1 MHGQSDFTKICLPA
15 REQRKEIQM
24 SELAGSVA
32 DGIMASK
39 AVEFGQ
45 RDSQLHASKL
55 GEILNSYKVSST
67 AALGEMKKL
76 DWRSSVGAGERPQKQ
91 LRCLLERHL
100 HSSKVRGW
108 LHGEGKSNWGA
119 ALEESRRQKKWKYKE
134 ERETEIAST
143 SQVLQKSEPLILW
156 IQIQRVLEKPP
167 LLPLIF
173 SAFISL

>member
-1 MHGQSDFTKICLPA
+1 MWQEKVHGHSDFTKICLPA
-15 REQRKEIQM
+15 QEQREEIQM

-39 AVEFGQ
+39 AIEFGQ

-76 DWRSSVGAGERPQKQ
+76 DWRSSVGAGESPQKQ

-100 HSSKVRGW
+100 HSSKVRG
-108 LHGEGKSNWGA
+108 
-119 ALEESRRQKKWKYKE
+119 
-134 ERETEIAST
+134 
-143 SQVLQKSEPLILW
+143 
-156 IQIQRVLEKPP
+156 
-167 LLPLIF
+167 
-173 SAFISL
+173 